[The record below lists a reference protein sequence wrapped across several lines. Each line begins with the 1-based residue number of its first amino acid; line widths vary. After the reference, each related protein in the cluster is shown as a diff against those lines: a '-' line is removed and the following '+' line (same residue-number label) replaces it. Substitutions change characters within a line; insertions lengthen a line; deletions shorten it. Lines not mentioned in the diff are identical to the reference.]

1 MSDTAMVP
9 HGWEGY
15 QDGAAAVGE
24 GLSEATNVS
33 FYYDGE
39 LRRRPGLG
47 SQYNFT
53 VTLLGA
59 IEHPTQGSF
68 LLGMTST
75 GTLKS
80 YGADNVTSGA
90 NLASGLST
98 ANRGQFAY
106 NNGAVYFTNDLNLVQ
121 VIRNPVT
128 SAVSAGMV
136 GPASAPGLVAQNPG
150 SVDAGSHLVRY
161 RYKNS
166 QTGYVSNAS
175 PAVTTV
181 ALGGTDLEYV
191 VVIPA
196 DSKVDQLVMEA
207 TTVNGSTFYVC
218 STVAMTSPGV
228 FNMSD
233 AILAQQV
240 GASATD
246 GDQLGSGHEPPP
258 ISQMLIEHRARLFAW
273 GSTSVSLTCTVTGG
287 STTVTSATNG
297 FSASW
302 VGRQFQVGTQTAI
315 YTITTAN
322 ISAITLMTAYVAG
335 ATGSVTATIFAAI
348 PDLLYWSRAGYP
360 ESWKPLSWA
369 RRVFQGASDVPTAIA
384 SLYGD
389 LYLIGR
395 RGMRRLVY
403 TDDPATG
410 MLVTIPT
417 TLGAWNY
424 RCTVN
429 ANGQLFGW
437 GREGAWTISGLQPK
451 HISRD
456 IDDTVNALLD
466 ITKLETF
473 FGFYDPR
480 EKVVWWMY
488 TKTGDIAPRD
498 ALCYDVIRQQW
509 SRRKFRNS
517 LVDGLTMGDS
527 ARTTKVYLADNVAF
541 TWTLDPGRL
550 FDCIPTTLT
559 TGAIT
564 VDVGSTTST
573 INVVE
578 AMPTGSATVNGS
590 FMSNFTT
597 GEDVRVT
604 GTTSAHALTVSPA
617 FATAPVAGTTLYLGS
632 IFCRLISNWWPGTTD
647 LSYRDRPAYLVVEQA
662 NAEVVTVSVR
672 LFRDFSATPVTFT
685 TFGSTYDPPTN
696 GVTITNNATT
706 ITGDLSTIGTYF
718 PMPSD
723 WSKALRF
730 EITQHIPFGT
740 LQILDARF
748 EYKDQAAENPKAN
761 VP

>member
-1 MSDTAMVP
+1 MSDTAIVP

-15 QDGAAAVGE
+15 QDGAAAIGE

-47 SQYNFT
+47 TQYNFT
-53 VTLLGA
+53 VRLLGA
-59 IEHPTQGSF
+59 IEHPTLGSF
-68 LLGMTST
+68 LLGATSGGVLQT
-75 GTLKS
+75 
-80 YGADNVTSGA
+80 YGADNATAGAGLAAGLNTS
-90 NLASGLST
+90 
-98 ANRGQFAY
+98 NRGQFAY
-106 NNGAVYFTNDLNLVQ
+106 NNGAVYFTNDFDPVQ
-121 VIRNPVT
+121 VIRNPLTTALQAGVT
-128 SAVSAGMV
+128 
-136 GPASAPGLVAQNPG
+136 GPAAAPIAAATAVGV
-150 SVDAGSHLVRY
+150 VDAGIHLVRY

-175 PAVTTV
+175 PALSVTALGATTIPVTTV
-181 ALGGTDLEYV
+181 ASGDT
-191 VVIPA
+191 
-196 DSKVDQLVMEA
+196 KVDQLVLEA
-207 TTVNGSTFYVC
+207 TTAAGSTFF
-218 STVAMTSPGV
+218 VAQTTTNTTTAT

-233 AILAQQV
+233 ATLAQQV

-246 GDQLGSGHEPPP
+246 GDQLGSGHEAPP

-273 GSTSVSLTCTVTGG
+273 GSTSVSFTCTVSNASTSVTG
-287 STTVTSATNG
+287 TG
-297 FSASW
+297 FSTAW
-302 VGRQFQVGTQTAI
+302 VGRAFTVGSQTAS
-315 YTITTAN
+315 YTISVATSTTL
-322 ISAITLMTAYVAG
+322 TLLTPYVAG
-335 ATGSVTATIFAAI
+335 STGSVTGTVFSSQ
-348 PDLLYWSRAGYP
+348 PDLLLWSRAGYP

-369 RRVFQGASDVPTAIA
+369 RRVFQGASDVPAAIA

-410 MLVTIPT
+410 MLVSIPT

-437 GREGAWTISGLQPK
+437 GREGAWTISGLQPH

-480 EKVVWWMY
+480 EKVVWWMF
-488 TKTGDIAPRD
+488 TKTGDSAPRD

-509 SRRKFRNS
+509 SRRSFRNT
-517 LVDGLTMGDS
+517 LVDGMTMGDS
-527 ARTTKVYLADNVAF
+527 ARATKVYLADNVAY
-541 TWTLDPGRL
+541 TWTLDPARL

-564 VDVGSTTST
+564 VDTGSTAST

-578 AMPTGSATVNGS
+578 AMPTTGNTATGA

-597 GEDVRVT
+597 NEHVRVS
-604 GTTSAHALTVSPA
+604 GTTSAHVLTVSPA
-617 FATAPVAGTTLYLGS
+617 FATAPAAGTTLYLGS

-647 LSYRDRPAYLVVEQA
+647 LSYRDRPAYFVMEQSNADAVV
-662 NAEVVTVSVR
+662 VSVR

-685 TFGSTYDPPTN
+685 TFGSTYDPPAN
-696 GVTITNNATT
+696 GVTITNNGTT
-706 ITGDLSTIGTYF
+706 IAGDLSAIGTYF
-718 PMPSD
+718 PMPAE

-740 LQILDARF
+740 LQLLDARF